1 MAYNCWVIVRE
12 VWDTRDL
19 AGRILDDQGQ
29 VRESS
34 LATRFEPEDLN
45 ALEMALR
52 IKDNHGGRVTAIS
65 IGAPRGVDVL
75 RECLYRGADD
85 ALRID
90 ADARA
95 LDTQAA
101 ARLLAAAITAKGAY
115 DLVLAGVSMVEG
127 ETSLL
132 GSHVAALLGIEQV
145 SYVDALEAIGD
156 GSVVGRRAIEMGTE
170 DVEIRL
176 PALLSVGVALKEDDP
191 RTPRSAKAMLKLKAK
206 KVEIPEIKPAALGI
220 DGDPSALRTT
230 NAGGMTAV
238 EERVVQPTDVDP
250 EDETA
255 LKAMLD
261 SVLKGG

>member
-19 AGRILDDQGQ
+19 AGRVLDEDGR
-29 VRESS
+29 VREGA

-52 IKDNHGGRVTAIS
+52 IKDGHGGRVTAIS

-90 ADARA
+90 ADPRV
-95 LDTQAA
+95 LDTQAV
-101 ARLLAAAITAKGAY
+101 ARLLAAAIAGRGPY
-115 DLVLAGVSMVEG
+115 DLVLAGVSVVEG

-132 GSHVAALLGIEQV
+132 GSHVAALLGIEQI
-145 SYVDALEAIGD
+145 SYVDALVAIGD
-156 GSVVGRRAIEMGTE
+156 GRVVGRRAIEMGTE
-170 DVEIRL
+170 DIETRL

-206 KVEIPEIKPAALGI
+206 KTEIPEVRPAALGI
-220 DGDPSALRTT
+220 EGDPATLRTT
-230 NAGGMTAV
+230 TAGGLAPV
-238 EERVVQPTDVDP
+238 EERVVQPRDVDA
-250 EDETA
+250 EDEAA

-261 SVLKGG
+261 DVLKGA